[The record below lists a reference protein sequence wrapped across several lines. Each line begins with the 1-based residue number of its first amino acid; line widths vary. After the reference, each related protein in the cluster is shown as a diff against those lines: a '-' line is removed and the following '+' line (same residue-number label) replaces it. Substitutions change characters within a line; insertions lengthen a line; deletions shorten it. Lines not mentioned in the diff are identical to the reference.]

1 MPGGGASKYLK
12 RWRTRHCL
20 SASITHV
27 NPHISRKDRPLCSTL
42 CLYYHLPLVQGI
54 QYIVSVE
61 SLTSSAPGGQRGC
74 RLNHVSDAEAI
85 VGNELL
91 EQSDDIC

>member
-1 MPGGGASKYLK
+1 MAYATLSVSLYN
-12 RWRTRHCL
+12 TRKPAYIKEGPPPVFH
-20 SASITHV
+20 
-27 NPHISRKDRPLCSTL
+27 TL